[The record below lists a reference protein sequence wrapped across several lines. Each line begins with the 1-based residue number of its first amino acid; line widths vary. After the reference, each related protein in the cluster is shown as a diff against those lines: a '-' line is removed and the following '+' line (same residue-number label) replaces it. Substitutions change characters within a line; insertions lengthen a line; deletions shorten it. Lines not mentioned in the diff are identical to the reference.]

1 MLFSFQSKEWKRP
14 IRLFSLC
21 PFVSILSTL
30 QDGWCWGEGVLP
42 FPAGN
47 KSLEA
52 KFAGVQHFSSPL
64 TKPLRCFSLHNLF
77 QQTLGAVGEGRSLT
91 RTPGPHGEALGS
103 VWSPRSAPRGSP
115 IVHFSPV
122 SVCSSAAAPSQPIT
136 GGRTLSSISGMNP
149 LPQPVL
155 ELMLRMESGSTMPS
169 PE

>member
-1 MLFSFQSKEWKRP
+1 MLFYFQRKKWKRP
-14 IRLFSLC
+14 VRLLFLC

-30 QDGWCWGEGVLP
+30 QGGWCRGEGVLP

-47 KSLEA
+47 KSLEG

-64 TKPLRCFSLHNLF
+64 LTQPFRCLSLHNLF
-77 QQTLGAVGEGRSLT
+77 QQTLGAVGQA
-91 RTPGPHGEALGS
+91 GPAAEALGS

-136 GGRTLSSISGMNP
+136 GGRALSSLSGTSP
-149 LPQPVL
+149 LCQPVL
-155 ELMLRMESGSTMPS
+155 KLMLRMESGSTVPS

>member
-14 IRLFSLC
+14 VRLFSLC

-47 KSLEA
+47 KLLEG
-52 KFAGVQHFSSPL
+52 KFAGVQHFFSPLL

-77 QQTLGAVGEGRSLT
+77 QQMLGAVGEERS
-91 RTPGPHGEALGS
+91 LGS

-115 IVHFSPV
+115 IVRFSPV

-136 GGRTLSSISGMNP
+136 EGRALSSISGTNP

-155 ELMLRMESGSTMPS
+155 KLMLRMESGSTMPS